1 MIQGQKD
8 TQKKHKKL
16 IVMGGV
22 NAYDQ
27 PERKISVFFTSRLI
41 TQENVAARR
50 KSNDNISQSRKEKTP
65 ELNKEKTSPPSK
77 ENTPQFKKERTP
89 QPRKEKNPSPSKEK
103 IPDCKTTPT
112 KEKTLPSK
120 GKTPNKEAAPQFKQ
134 DNALG
139 KDNASQNID
148 GENKNNASQPK
159 MSDEGKAETKE
170 VTPQSTEV
178 KLMTGSKKSGPMDHL
193 PEVSAISASLSCN
206 LPPTRP

>member
-1 MIQGQKD
+1 M
-8 TQKKHKKL
+8 
-16 IVMGGV
+16 V
-22 NAYDQ
+22 NAYDE
-27 PERKISVFFTSRLI
+27 PEPKISAFFTSRLI

-89 QPRKEKNPSPSKEK
+89 QLRKEKNPLPSKEK
-103 IPDCKTTPT
+103 IPDCKTTPP
-112 KEKTLPSK
+112 KE
-120 GKTPNKEAAPQFKQ
+120 KTPNKEAAPQFKQ
-134 DNALG
+134 DNALE
-139 KDNASQNID
+139 KENASQNSLLENID
-148 GENKNNASQPK
+148 GENKNSASQPK

-178 KLMTGSKKSGPMDHL
+178 KQTTGSEKLGPMDHL
-193 PEVSAISASLSCN
+193 PEVSAISAPLSCN

>member
-1 MIQGQKD
+1 M
-8 TQKKHKKL
+8 L
-16 IVMGGV
+16 
-22 NAYDQ
+22 
-27 PERKISVFFTSRLI
+27 FFTSRLI

-77 ENTPQFKKERTP
+77 ENTPEFKKERTP
-89 QPRKEKNPSPSKEK
+89 QPRKEKNPSPSKEN
-103 IPDCKTTPT
+103 IPDCKTTPR

-120 GKTPNKEAAPQFKQ
+120 EKTPNKEAVPQFKQ
-134 DNALG
+134 DNALE
-139 KDNASQNID
+139 KKNASQNSLLENID
-148 GENKNNASQPK
+148 GENKNSASQPK
-159 MSDEGKAETKE
+159 MSDEEKAETKE

>member
-1 MIQGQKD
+1 M
-8 TQKKHKKL
+8 
-16 IVMGGV
+16 
-22 NAYDQ
+22 
-27 PERKISVFFTSRLI
+27 
-41 TQENVAARR
+41 
-50 KSNDNISQSRKEKTP
+50 
-65 ELNKEKTSPPSK
+65 
-77 ENTPQFKKERTP
+77 
-89 QPRKEKNPSPSKEK
+89 PSKEK
-103 IPDCKTTPT
+103 IPDCKTTPP

-120 GKTPNKEAAPQFKQ
+120 EKTPNKEAAPQFKQ